1 MDYFLEGLKSAFFLL
16 ISFNHETYSAIYVSV
31 YSTTLSMIFC
41 LLFGLPVGFLV
52 GFFEFHAKNVLKTFF
67 NTMMAMPTVVIGL
80 FVYFLISR
88 RGPLGEFG
96 LLFTIKGMAIGQFF
110 LGIPIVIAL
119 TISAIEATDT
129 QLKDTLKTLG
139 ASGLQIAL
147 TYFYESRFVILAV
160 IVTAYSRIIAEIGI
174 AMMLGGNIK
183 GVTRTITT
191 TIALETVKSEFALR
205 IALGMVLNCIAFV
218 TNSLLMYVNRSIH
231 K

>member
-16 ISFNHETYSAIYVSV
+16 ISFNPDTYSAIYVSI

-41 LLFGLPVGFLV
+41 MLFGLPTGFLV
-52 GFFEFHAKNVLKTFF
+52 GFFEFTGKSALKTFF

-88 RGPLGEFG
+88 RGPLGEFE
-96 LLFTIKGMAIGQFF
+96 LLFTINGMAIGQFF
-110 LGIPIVIAL
+110 LGIPIVVAL
-119 TISAIEATDT
+119 TISAIEATET
-129 QLKDTLKTLG
+129 QLKDNLKTLG
-139 ASGLQIAL
+139 ASDFQIAL
-147 TYFYESRFVILAV
+147 TYFYEIRFVILAV

-191 TIALETVKSEFALR
+191 TIALETGKGEFALG
-205 IALGMVLNCIAFV
+205 IALGMVLIFIAFI
-218 TNSLLMYVNRSIH
+218 TNALLMYVNRRIQ